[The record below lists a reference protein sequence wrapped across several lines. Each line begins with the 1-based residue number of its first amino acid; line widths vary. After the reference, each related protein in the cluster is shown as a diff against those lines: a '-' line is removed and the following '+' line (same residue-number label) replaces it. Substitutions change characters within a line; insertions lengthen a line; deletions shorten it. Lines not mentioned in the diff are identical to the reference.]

1 MNQTATAHWFSTYNE
16 SKLSSILSILH
27 HSSQLPSSSPIF
39 ILGVGE
45 GRITHSPLR
54 VSAWKMVSNYL
65 LLEEPMRM
73 ATILEPSKPVR
84 TYFLF
89 KTCIKIVSFNVFFF
103 DFSFVILISWCGVE
117 EGFEWSE
124 EFLGCGFLDSCNFV
138 LFFGVLFSWSWR
150 IMWLGER
157 VLSNGWFLELDY
169 DFLEFVQFL
178 CCCCCCCCVN
188 FCWVRMEFVCAE
200 FLSGN
205 DEDSWDIRPEFEVG
219 WGYNWLS

>member
-89 KTCIKIVSFNVFFF
+89 KTCIKIVSFNVFF
-103 DFSFVILISWCGVE
+103 SIS
-117 EGFEWSE
+117 
-124 EFLGCGFLDSCNFV
+124 L
-138 LFFGVLFSWSWR
+138 SWSWS
-150 IMWLGER
+150 
-157 VLSNGWFLELDY
+157 VD
-169 DFLEFVQFL
+169 
-178 CCCCCCCCVN
+178 
-188 FCWVRMEFVCAE
+188 
-200 FLSGN
+200 
-205 DEDSWDIRPEFEVG
+205 VG
-219 WGYNWLS
+219 WRKGLSEVKNFLVVVSWIRAILCSFLVFCFHDLEG